1 VLTKNLFMKK
11 NVFTLFAFFMM
22 AGAASA
28 QTEMGGWLIGGN
40 LNLNTAKNNTVIGV
54 TPSAGYFFADNFAA
68 GANISLDYSKYEV
81 STGEGRS
88 TTFGVGPFARY
99 YFGSSNTRPLIHG
112 SWNFISE
119 KDKSTVFN
127 PRTETTI
134 TRNGSQF
141 FIGGGLAGFINRNVA
156 LEALAGYNHFKYR
169 HAGEGSGGFLL
180 RVGFQVYLSGSQMS
194 RATGQ

>member
-1 VLTKNLFMKK
+1 MKK
-11 NVFTLFAFFMM
+11 NVFTLFALILMT
-22 AGAASA
+22 GAATA
-28 QTEMGGWLIGGN
+28 QTETGSWLVGGN
-40 LNLNTAKNNTVIGV
+40 VNLNTAKNNTNIGISPMV
-54 TPSAGYFFADNFAA
+54 GYFFAENFAA

-88 TTFGVGPFARY
+88 TTFGLGPFARY
-99 YFGSSNTRPLIHG
+99 YFGNSNTRPLLHG

-119 KDKSTVFN
+119 KDKSKIYS
-127 PRTETTI
+127 PAAETSS

-169 HAGEGSGGFLL
+169 HAGDGSGGFLL

>member
-1 VLTKNLFMKK
+1 MKK
-11 NVFTLFAFFMM
+11 NVFTLFALFLMS
-22 AGAASA
+22 GAAIA
-28 QTEMGGWLIGGN
+28 QTEMGSWLVGGN
-40 LNLNTAKNNTVIGV
+40 INLNTAKNNTNIGV
-54 TPSAGYFFADNFAA
+54 SPMVGYFFAENFAA

-81 STGEGRS
+81 STGEGKN
-88 TTFGVGPFARY
+88 TTLGIGPFARY

-119 KDKSTVFN
+119 KDKL
-127 PRTETTI
+127 TI
-134 TRNGSQF
+134 FSPASESSSTRNGSQF
-141 FIGGGLAGFINRNVA
+141 FLGGGLAGFINRNVA